1 MGEGGD
7 RIFMK
12 IHLFRHPNQVLSLGK
27 SFLSTFGWFLDILV
41 GPGASNR
48 YFLKNP
54 VLTLRDLFSTV
65 WTVSAFG
72 YSPKRIYLFDAPGPT
87 KISKNRPKVLKNDFP
102 SDKT

>member
-65 WTVSAFG
+65 WTVSALG
-72 YSPKRIYLFDAPGPT
+72 YSPNWI
-87 KISKNRPKVLKNDFP
+87 
-102 SDKT
+102 